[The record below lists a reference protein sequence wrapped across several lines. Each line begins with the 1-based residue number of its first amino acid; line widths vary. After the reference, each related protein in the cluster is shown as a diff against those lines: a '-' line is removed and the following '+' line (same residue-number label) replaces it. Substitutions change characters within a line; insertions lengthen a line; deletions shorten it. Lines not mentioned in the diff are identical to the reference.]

1 MRTRAGIA
9 ALAIC
14 MAVPVAAQDMSAF
27 KTGPVIED
35 FGPHAPVPG
44 VERLPADAEFAVAF
58 DVNEPAGEG
67 GANRG
72 FMAAARFLNMHVANG
87 VPEENIRLVV
97 VVHGKASLELLS
109 DAAHGANPAA
119 RQTSQ
124 RADNPSRALVEA
136 LLAEDV
142 RFVLC
147 GQSAVAYGIAPED
160 LIPGVE
166 MSLSAMTAHAVLQQR
181 GYTVNPF

>member
-1 MRTRAGIA
+1 MIGTLAFGFA
-9 ALAIC
+9 APA
-14 MAVPVAAQDMSAF
+14 AAQDMSAF
-27 KTGPVIED
+27 ETGPVLDE

-44 VERLPADAEFAVAF
+44 VDQLPADAEFQIAF
-58 DVNEPAGEG
+58 DVSEPAGESG
-67 GANRG
+67 PNRG
-72 FMAAARFLNMHVANG
+72 FMAAARFLNMHVAAG

-97 VVHGKASLELLS
+97 VVHGKASRELLS
-109 DAAHGANPAA
+109 AD
-119 RQTSQ
+119 
-124 RADNPSRALVEA
+124 DNPSRALVEA

-147 GQSAVAYGIAPED
+147 GQSAVAYGIEPQD